1 MWETSLYNTTKL
13 TLELR
18 DIVDNGENSV
28 DIWNFD
34 YPSFYKGDEKKAF
47 ERKVID
53 HYYFRQIGQ
62 ETVGRWMHYFRSRIR
77 EIMPYYIRMYESV
90 KLMDDLENPFDN
102 VDVVETFEQETQGT
116 GTAETSGSG
125 TSESSGS
132 DTDKTTGTESSSSTN
147 EKTASEDK
155 THKYSNTPQGEISN
169 IETHMSE
176 ASVDENTNSEK
187 VESSGTG
194 NTETNRTGSSTSSS
208 TSSSTGESST
218 SHNETIRHTLT
229 RKGNQGVNTYAHD
242 IMEYRKSLIDVDMMI
257 INNLQDLFL
266 GVY

>member
-1 MWETSLYNTTKL
+1 MYNTDKL

-18 DIVDNGENSV
+18 DIVENGT

-34 YPSFYKGDEKKAF
+34 YPSYYTGEEKKEF
-47 ERKVID
+47 EKKVID

-62 ETVGRWMHYFRSRIR
+62 ETVGRFLHYFRSRIR

-102 VDVVETFEQETQGT
+102 VDVVETFEEETTGQASGT
-116 GTAETSGSG
+116 SNGTQSGSQTTKQSG
-125 TSESSGS
+125 TESTSHNDTKTTTDNKEHRFSNTPQGSISNLDSYMTEASKDSDSSSETVNGSASGTSSSDTSVNSSGESSGTSSSESSGS
-132 DTDKTTGTESSSSTN
+132 TK
-147 EKTASEDK
+147 
-155 THKYSNTPQGEISN
+155 
-169 IETHMSE
+169 
-176 ASVDENTNSEK
+176 
-187 VESSGTG
+187 
-194 NTETNRTGSSTSSS
+194 
-208 TSSSTGESST
+208 
-218 SHNETIRHTLT
+218 HTLT

-242 IMEYRKSLIDVDMMI
+242 IMEYRQSLIDVDMMI

>member
-1 MWETSLYNTTKL
+1 MYNTTKL

-18 DIVDNGENSV
+18 DIVENGTN
-28 DIWNFD
+28 IWDFE
-34 YPSFYKGDEKKAF
+34 YPSFYTGDDKKAF
-47 ERKVID
+47 EQKVID

-62 ETVGRWMHYFRSRIR
+62 ETTGRFLHYFRSRIR

-102 VDVVETFEQETQGT
+102 VDVVETFEEETT
-116 GTAETSGSG
+116 GQASGQ
-125 TSESSGS
+125 SSGS
-132 DTDKTTGTESSSSTN
+132 ASGTQSSTQTDDKTATEG
-147 EKTASEDK
+147 KA
-155 THKYSNTPQGEISN
+155 HRFSNTPQGSISN
-169 IETHMSE
+169 LDNYMTE
-176 ASVDENTNSEK
+176 ASRDDNTSTEK
-187 VESSGTG
+187 VSESASGNSSSESSGT
-194 NTETNRTGSSTSSS
+194 SSS
-208 TSSSTGESST
+208 ESSGT
-218 SHNETIRHTLT
+218 TKHTLT